1 MSEYNRKVRVALIS
15 RKPGYREVYAAGES
29 AGFSINDARQ
39 YYRNEDGNQ
48 PRLEQTITTPWTF
61 QGQPVIGYT
70 DTSLSEKDRDRETG
84 LRFTDLREFYIADK
98 FGSPR
103 NVDDVQPNGRKVFQ
117 DAQGRSIDMY
127 DAQDKMGAFAS
138 AASEYPHGFT
148 YEEYM
153 ESRSFING
161 RLGMDPP
168 NEDDYNVYLESV
180 ERQLASRDIKFVGA
194 VTRTSDMFKLQQTCP
209 SFQEGMD
216 DFLKSINENPNN
228 PGPNGYGE

>member
-1 MSEYNRKVRVALIS
+1 MD
-15 RKPGYREVYAAGES
+15 
-29 AGFSINDARQ
+29 NDGDD
-39 YYRNEDGNQ
+39 N
-48 PRLEQTITTPWTF
+48 LC
-61 QGQPVIGYT
+61 
-70 DTSLSEKDRDRETG
+70 
-84 LRFTDLREFYIADK
+84 
-98 FGSPR
+98 PR
-103 NVDDVQPNGRKVFQ
+103 NVDDVQPNGRKTFL
-117 DAQGRSIDMY
+117 DSSGKEIDMY
-127 DAQDKMGAFAS
+127 AAQDKMGQFAS

-168 NEDDYNVYLESV
+168 NEADYNVYLESV

-194 VTRTSDMFKLQQTCP
+194 VTRTSDLYKLQQTCP

-216 DFLKSINENPNN
+216 EYLKATNANPNN